1 MNVETLPRKG
11 YGSRVGDESTLQ
23 GERED
28 HTASINFN
36 AIEHQTI
43 ESQSANP
50 CKTPGI
56 QEKYSQ
62 PHD

>member
-1 MNVETLPRKG
+1 MNVQTLPRKG

-23 GERED
+23 GEREN
-28 HTASINFN
+28 HTASVNFN

-56 QEKYSQ
+56 Q
-62 PHD
+62 